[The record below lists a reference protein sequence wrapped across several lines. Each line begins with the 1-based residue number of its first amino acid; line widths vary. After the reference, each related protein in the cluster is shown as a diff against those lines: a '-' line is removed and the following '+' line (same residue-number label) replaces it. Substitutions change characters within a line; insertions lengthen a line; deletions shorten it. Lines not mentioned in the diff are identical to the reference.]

1 MVYPG
6 MKASPYTAV
15 FDHNDHVFEAT
26 RCDSDPGVDRRRSET
41 VAGRVRVID
50 HIVDRLID
58 RQQQL
63 IDAVCGPLQVM

>member
-1 MVYPG
+1 
-6 MKASPYTAV
+6 
-15 FDHNDHVFEAT
+15 
-26 RCDSDPGVDRRRSET
+26 
-41 VAGRVRVID
+41 VID